1 MRRVNVSVVKS
12 IIVWSGLVLM
22 GASGMSERM
31 HEQVSEGMRSDHTV
45 GQQRA
50 YFAAGC
56 FWGVEA
62 IFSEVDGVVETAVG
76 YMNGDTDDPTY
87 EEVCYKNTGHAEA
100 VEVIYE
106 PSTISYEELCQLFWR
121 LHDPTTL
128 NRQGP
133 DVGSQYRS
141 GIFYQ
146 SEEERAIALAVK
158 QQAQAHWNQPIVT
171 EILPAAPFYK
181 AEDYH
186 QDYLSRRGISHTGC
200 HFLRDW

>member
-1 MRRVNVSVVKS
+1 MRRVNVNVVKS

-31 HEQVSEGMRSDHTV
+31 HEQVCEGIGSVDTA

-100 VEVIYE
+100 VEVIYD
-106 PSTISYEELCQLFWR
+106 PSIISYESLCQLFWR

>member
-1 MRRVNVSVVKS
+1 MRILSTIIS
-12 IIVWSGLVLM
+12 ISCFLLM
-22 GASGMSERM
+22 GASGMSEIM
-31 HEQVSEGMRSDHTV
+31 HD
-45 GQQRA
+45 QRGELNEHASLEKHKTA

-62 IFSEVDGVVETAVG
+62 IFSEVDGVIQTTVG
-76 YMNGDTDDPTY
+76 YMNGDTDNPTY
-87 EEVCYKNTGHAEA
+87 EEVCYKETGHAEA
-100 VEVIYE
+100 VEVTYD
-106 PSTISYEELCQLFWR
+106 PNTISYESLCHLFWR

-141 GIFYQ
+141 GVFYQ
-146 SEEERAIALAVK
+146 SEEEQRIATAVM
-158 QQAQAHWNQPIVT
+158 QQAQVHWNQRIVT
-171 EILPAAPFYK
+171 EILPAKPFYK
-181 AEDYH
+181 AEAYH

>member
-1 MRRVNVSVVKS
+1 MRKVSVSVVKS

-31 HEQVSEGMRSDHTV
+31 HEQVSEGMRSVDTA

-100 VEVIYE
+100 VEVIYD
-106 PSTISYEELCQLFWR
+106 PSIISYETLCQLFWR

>member
-1 MRRVNVSVVKS
+1 MRKVSVSVVKS

-31 HEQVSEGMRSDHTV
+31 HKQVREGMRSDHTV
-45 GQQRA
+45 VQQRA

-76 YMNGDTDDPTY
+76 YMNGETDNPTY

-100 VEVIYE
+100 VEVIYD
-106 PSTISYEELCQLFWR
+106 PSTISYESLCQLFWR

-158 QQAQAHWNQPIVT
+158 HQAQAHWNQPIVT

>member
-1 MRRVNVSVVKS
+1 MRKVKVSFVKS

-31 HEQVSEGMRSDHTV
+31 HEQVSEGIRSVDTA

-100 VEVIYE
+100 VEVMYD
-106 PSTISYEELCQLFWR
+106 PSIISYESLCQLFWR

-158 QQAQAHWNQPIVT
+158 QQAQVHWNQPIVT
-171 EILPAAPFYK
+171 EILPAARFYK